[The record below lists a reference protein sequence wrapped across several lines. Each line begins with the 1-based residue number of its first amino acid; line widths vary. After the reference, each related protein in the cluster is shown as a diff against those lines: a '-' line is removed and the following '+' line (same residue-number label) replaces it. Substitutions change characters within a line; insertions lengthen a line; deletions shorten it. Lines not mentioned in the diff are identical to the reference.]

1 MGIVISAAC
10 ALALVGPCAR
20 SLKHRCSAWY
30 AAAAVLA
37 AAVAVS
43 TLAGFHRGPIAVLLV
58 PMSSGMFAFVLFS
71 IVMFAGVCRPGS
83 KIRVRLVQIR
93 RPLSLVA
100 AILACA
106 HCACAVPWVR
116 AAGFSSVFAGAW
128 QKALCAFVVI
138 ALAVLA
144 LTSLSFVVE
153 RMRQTAWQRIHML
166 SYLFYPALCLHA
178 ALLCASSSP
187 AYAAGYCFCGAAYV
201 ALRIRRYKRDRAFRR

>member
-1 MGIVISAAC
+1 MDIVTSAAC

-43 TLAGFHRGPIAVLLV
+43 TLAGFQWSPIAMLLV
-58 PMSSGMFAFVLFS
+58 PIRSGMLAFVLLS
-71 IVMFAGVCRPGS
+71 IVMFTGACRPGS
-83 KIRVRLVQIR
+83 KTRVRLVQIR

-106 HCACAVPWVR
+106 HCVCAVPWVR

-128 QKALCAFVVI
+128 QKALCAFVLI

-144 LTSLSFVVE
+144 LTSLSVVADH
-153 RMRQTAWQRIHML
+153 MRQTTWRRIHML

-187 AYAAGYCFCGAAYV
+187 AYAIGYCLCATAYV
-201 ALRIRRYKRDRAFRR
+201 VLRVRRYKRDRAFRR